1 MNFQEYKNLPSIL
14 GIKHT
19 FCYHCFKVPSI
30 SIDDS
35 FTTITMNCEECKHKA
50 IIPISKFVSV
60 CAHADTKDHLCPHN
74 IIGFLFCIDCQH
86 WFCHTCLEEHSN
98 ENHIIMKVADYRMN
112 EITHCACSEEARYY
126 CHECKAHFC
135 NRCKQI
141 HINHDYQ
148 DVIALIDSGEKEGYK
163 EIIKDINKYMNYR
176 KELKVQAIDY
186 LQQRM
191 NQIEEA
197 YEKNQKTNEYLLQLF
212 QILLN
217 SYSPFHPN
225 YYAAMNII
233 NNSEFDAKEFD
244 RPISDIGA
252 VISFFNQ
259 THIMKP
265 KKKCLTGLKEMTL
278 TQSKKA
284 HKDWIGDLLLLNDGR
299 IVSCSGDKTIQIYNR
314 NMNSIDMTL
323 TGHEMGVRYLSQLDN
338 GLLLSASI
346 DCNIKVWDINKTTD
360 QCIATLKGHEH
371 WLRKVIPIS
380 KNRIAS
386 CGQDGTY
393 RIWEASAPYSCIKT
407 VKLEKDDCISIIELK
422 YKENTLV
429 TVEGNSSWFNF
440 CENCTMTFWDGTS
453 YEKKVTIQ
461 DVECSSKNGLI
472 EYKNRL
478 LVGGNGRITTVS
490 IESQQIENIVDIS
503 SNDELYICTLVDIGN
518 DIILFGDQ
526 KGKVNQLNMKTF
538 EVTDKIQLHKGM
550 IYKIIKTGDNSYA
563 SGCEDGY
570 LSLWEAH
577 SFFEVDYKFRD
588 GIYCYTLDSRFNQ
601 KEDQKEYNE
610 NSIFPRLQGLIDPF
624 LARFEDNDIIL

>member
-19 FCYHCFKVPSI
+19 FCYHCFKVPLI

-112 EITHCACSEEARYY
+112 EITHCACSEEPRYY

-244 RPISDIGA
+244 KIG
-252 VISFFNQ
+252 
-259 THIMKP
+259 
-265 KKKCLTGLKEMTL
+265 
-278 TQSKKA
+278 
-284 HKDWIGDLLLLNDGR
+284 R
-299 IVSCSGDKTIQIYNR
+299 
-314 NMNSIDMTL
+314 
-323 TGHEMGVRYLSQLDN
+323 
-338 GLLLSASI
+338 
-346 DCNIKVWDINKTTD
+346 
-360 QCIATLKGHEH
+360 
-371 WLRKVIPIS
+371 
-380 KNRIAS
+380 AS
-386 CGQDGTY
+386 C
-393 RIWEASAPYSCIKT
+393 RER
-407 VKLEKDDCISIIELK
+407 V
-422 YKENTLV
+422 
-429 TVEGNSSWFNF
+429 
-440 CENCTMTFWDGTS
+440 
-453 YEKKVTIQ
+453 
-461 DVECSSKNGLI
+461 
-472 EYKNRL
+472 
-478 LVGGNGRITTVS
+478 
-490 IESQQIENIVDIS
+490 
-503 SNDELYICTLVDIGN
+503 
-518 DIILFGDQ
+518 
-526 KGKVNQLNMKTF
+526 
-538 EVTDKIQLHKGM
+538 
-550 IYKIIKTGDNSYA
+550 
-563 SGCEDGY
+563 
-570 LSLWEAH
+570 
-577 SFFEVDYKFRD
+577 
-588 GIYCYTLDSRFNQ
+588 
-601 KEDQKEYNE
+601 
-610 NSIFPRLQGLIDPF
+610 
-624 LARFEDNDIIL
+624 